1 MIPKPGLKT
10 TEFWMHAILQVILL
24 LNTINVWSYMPAKY
38 TVLVQGILGA
48 AYAGSRGLAKI
59 TPGAVPPP
67 AAPVDPPAVAPAAD
81 TTEAVTAAQ

>member
-1 MIPKPGLKT
+1 MEPKPGIKT
-10 TEFWMHAILQVILL
+10 TEFWMHAALQIILL

-59 TPGAVPPP
+59 TPGTPP
-67 AAPVDPPAVAPAAD
+67 APPAPLDPPAVPPTGD
-81 TTEAVTAAQ
+81 TTETTAA

>member
-1 MIPKPGLKT
+1 MDTRPGIKT
-10 TEFWMHAILQVILL
+10 SEFWMHAILQVILM

-59 TPGAVPPP
+59 TPALPP
-67 AAPVDPPAVAPAAD
+67 APPAPVEPPAVQTAGD
-81 TTEAVTAAQ
+81 TTEAPGVG